1 MLLINDAFMEE
12 KMKCDK
18 CKKNEAKI
26 KLDNTE
32 NLCLDCYN
40 KVVSELI
47 GIKDI
52 EDYSKDIYIYDNNG
66 KLRQFSIYHMFF
78 GDKISWLAKEVN
90 GSYEFSIIEDAY
102 SDQTKAINKLC
113 FKTIKGVTNK
123 TLRESNEDYYI
134 DNALHRGNKQYS
146 LNDYGVIQISDD
158 EDGRACFIIDGM
170 EISHEELA
178 TLLTQFTGFNLEYK
192 IKDIT
197 EDIDVFK
204 DKYKYLTDEEKT
216 NYWNKFERILNRF
229 VDNDFISYK
238 LIKFFDEE
246 FWEYT
251 ELLKELIQYG
261 NIEFAI
267 DLGQK
272 IKAKLL
278 SIDTDDDYFPE
289 YEIDVIDD
297 ILKL

>member
-1 MLLINDAFMEE
+1 
-12 KMKCDK
+12 MKCDK

-78 GDKISWLAKEVN
+78 GDKVSWFAKEVN
-90 GSYEFSIIEDAY
+90 GSYEFSIMEDAY

-113 FKTIKGVTNK
+113 LKTIKGVTNK
-123 TLRESNEDYYI
+123 TLRESNEGYYI

-158 EDGRACFIIDGM
+158 ENGRACFIIDGV
-170 EISHEELA
+170 EVSQEEFA
-178 TLLTQFTGFNLEYK
+178 SLLTQFAGFNLEYK

-197 EDIDVFK
+197 EDIDVFE
-204 DKYKYLTDEEKT
+204 DKYNYLTDEEKT

-278 SIDTDDDYFPE
+278 SIDTDDDSFPE
-289 YEIDVIDD
+289 YEIDVIND

>member
-1 MLLINDAFMEE
+1 
-12 KMKCDK
+12 MKCDK

-40 KVVSELI
+40 KVVSEWI

-52 EDYSKDIYIYDNNG
+52 ENYSKEIYIYDNNG

-90 GSYEFSIIEDAY
+90 GSYEFSIMEDAY

-123 TLRESNEDYYI
+123 TLRESNGDYYI

-158 EDGRACFIIDGM
+158 ENGRACFIIDGM

>member
-1 MLLINDAFMEE
+1 
-12 KMKCDK
+12 MKCDK

-78 GDKISWLAKEVN
+78 GDKVSWFAKEVN
-90 GSYEFSIIEDAY
+90 GSYEFSIMEDAY

-113 FKTIKGVTNK
+113 LKTIKGVTNK
-123 TLRESNEDYYI
+123 TLRESNEGYYI

-158 EDGRACFIIDGM
+158 ENGRACFIIDGV
-170 EISHEELA
+170 EVSQEEFA
-178 TLLTQFTGFNLEYK
+178 SLLTQFAGFNLEYK

-197 EDIDVFK
+197 EDIDVFE
-204 DKYKYLTDEEKT
+204 DKYNYLTDEEKT

-278 SIDTDDDYFPE
+278 SIDTDDDSFPE

>member
-1 MLLINDAFMEE
+1 MEG

>member
-1 MLLINDAFMEE
+1 
-12 KMKCDK
+12 MKCDK

>member
-1 MLLINDAFMEE
+1 
-12 KMKCDK
+12 MKCDK

-78 GDKISWLAKEVN
+78 GDKVSWFAKEVN
-90 GSYEFSIIEDAY
+90 GSYEFSIMEDAY

-113 FKTIKGVTNK
+113 LKTIKGVTNK
-123 TLRESNEDYYI
+123 TLRESNEGYYI

-158 EDGRACFIIDGM
+158 DNGRACFIIDGV
-170 EISHEELA
+170 EVSQEEFA
-178 TLLTQFTGFNLEYK
+178 SLLTQFAGFNLEYK

-197 EDIDVFK
+197 EDIDVFE
-204 DKYKYLTDEEKT
+204 DKYNYLTDEEKT

-278 SIDTDDDYFPE
+278 SIDTDDDSFPE
-289 YEIDVIDD
+289 YEIDVIND

>member
-1 MLLINDAFMEE
+1 
-12 KMKCDK
+12 MKCDK

-52 EDYSKDIYIYDNNG
+52 ENYSKEIYIYDNNG

-78 GDKISWLAKEVN
+78 GDKVSWFAKEVN
-90 GSYEFSIIEDAY
+90 GSYEFSIMEDAY

-158 EDGRACFIIDGM
+158 ENGRACFIIDGM

>member
-1 MLLINDAFMEE
+1 M
-12 KMKCDK
+12 
-18 CKKNEAKI
+18 
-26 KLDNTE
+26 
-32 NLCLDCYN
+32 
-40 KVVSELI
+40 
-47 GIKDI
+47 
-52 EDYSKDIYIYDNNG
+52 
-66 KLRQFSIYHMFF
+66 
-78 GDKISWLAKEVN
+78 
-90 GSYEFSIIEDAY
+90 EDAY

-123 TLRESNEDYYI
+123 TLRESNGDYYI

-158 EDGRACFIIDGM
+158 ENGRACFIIDGM